1 MEKCPDCGLPVYRH
15 DAPNW
20 APAPTCQAHV
30 SDKLLIGCRDRQRKQ
45 QAARITELEAALAE
59 EKLKGEAL
67 EQAWQNEIRCSAQI
81 QRGQQERL
89 AERDRRVA
97 ELDMRRREGR
107 KLLARMVKY
116 CREDKATTE
125 RATRLERLVTQ
136 VAGYLNRTHK
146 PSDILRSD
154 ELPPTPSE

>member
-1 MEKCPDCGLPVYRH
+1 MSDHNPCVQCGLRWPGTVM
-15 DAPNW
+15 
-20 APAPTCQAHV
+20 HV
-30 SDKLLIGCRDRQRKQ
+30 SGGPQCRINQSET
-45 QAARITELEAALAE
+45 RITELEAALAE